1 MANEKYIKQLTIGEN
16 TYTIPI
22 PTKNSQLTNDSDFA
36 TTNYVNTAIANLP
49 EPMIF
54 KGSLGTGGTITT
66 LPVASASNEGFTYKV
81 ITTGTYASQEAE
93 IGDTFISDGSNW
105 VLIPSGDEPS
115 GTVTSVGITNG
126 GGLIITD
133 SPITSSGSIKISHAD
148 TSTQA
153 SSSNSGRTYIQ
164 SIALDGYGHV
174 TEISTATETVTNT
187 DEKIKLTTQS
197 TSGNYPI
204 IFGPTSITS
213 NSTYQGYYNTGI
225 TVNPST
231 NTITATTIT
240 ATTFVGSLNGTAS
253 GNLKPD
259 SILDATKLSGTIP
272 ADCYTDSNTTYTLTN
287 ALNSHKFTWTLAAGG
302 SGSGSTTTTLEL
314 VAGTG
319 ITLSD
324 NATSKQITITNSGV
338 TGSGNSGQLVQWNGA
353 HTVTDGPKIT
363 TSTSAP
369 SGGTNGDIWFT
380 YTA

>member
-22 PTKNSQLTNDSDFA
+22 PTKNSQLTNDSNFA
-36 TTNYVNTAIANLP
+36 TTSYVDNAIANLP

-81 ITTGTYASQEAE
+81 ITTGTYASQEAKV
-93 IGDTFISDGSNW
+93 GDTFISDGSNW

-115 GTVTSVGITNG
+115 GTVTSVGIANG
-126 GGLIITD
+126 GGLSISG
-133 SPITSSGSIKISHAD
+133 SPITSSGSITISHAD
-148 TSTQA
+148 TSTQD

-164 SIALDGYGHV
+164 SITLDGYGHV
-174 TEISTATETVTNT
+174 TGISTATETVTNT
-187 DEKIKLTTQS
+187 DQKIKLTTQA
-197 TSGNYPI
+197 TSGSYPI

-231 NTITATTIT
+231 KTIT
-240 ATTFVGSLNGTAS
+240 ATTFVGSLTGTAS
-253 GNLKPD
+253 GNLT
-259 SILDATKLSGTIP
+259 SASTLDATKLSGTIP

-287 ALNSHKFTWTLAAGG
+287 ALSSHKFTWTLTAGG

-324 NATSKQITITNSGV
+324 NANSKQITITNSGV

-363 TSTSAP
+363 TSSSAP

>member
-22 PTKNSQLTNDSDFA
+22 PTKNSQLTNDSNFA
-36 TTNYVNTAIANLP
+36 TTGYVDTAIANLP

-93 IGDTFISDGSNW
+93 EGDTFISDGKAW

-115 GTVTSVGITNG
+115 GTVTSVGIANG
-126 GGLIITD
+126 GGLSISG
-133 SPITSSGSIKISHAD
+133 SPITSSGSITISHAD
-148 TSTQA
+148 TSTQE

-164 SIALDGYGHV
+164 SITLDGYGHV
-174 TEISTATETVTNT
+174 TGISTATETVTNT
-187 DEKIKLTTQS
+187 DQKIKLTTQA
-197 TSGNYPI
+197 TSGSYPI

-231 NTITATTIT
+231 QTVTAQ
-240 ATTFVGSLNGTAS
+240 TFIGNLTGTAS
-253 GNLKPD
+253 ENLTPD
-259 SILDATKLSGTIP
+259 STLDATKLSGTIP
-272 ADCYTDSNTTYTLTN
+272 AVCYTDSNTTYTLTN
-287 ALNSHKFTWTLAAGG
+287 ALSSHKFTWTLTAGG

-324 NATSKQITITNSGV
+324 NANSKQITITNSGV

-363 TSTSAP
+363 TSSSAP

>member
-22 PTKNSQLTNDSDFA
+22 PTKTSQLTNDSNFA
-36 TTNYVNTAIANLP
+36 TQNYVDTAIANLP

-81 ITTGTYASQEAE
+81 ITTGTYASQEAKE
-93 IGDTFISDGSNW
+93 GDTFISDGKAW

-115 GTVTSVGITNG
+115 GTVTSVGIANG
-126 GGLIITD
+126 GGLSISG
-133 SPITSSGSIKISHAD
+133 SPITSSGSITISHAD
-148 TSTQA
+148 TSTQE

-164 SIALDGYGHV
+164 SITLDGYGHV
-174 TEISTATETVTNT
+174 TGISTATETVTNT
-187 DEKIKLTTQS
+187 DQKIKLTTQA
-197 TSGNYPI
+197 TSGSYPI

-231 NTITATTIT
+231 KTIT
-240 ATTFVGSLNGTAS
+240 ATTFVGSLTGTAS
-253 GNLKPD
+253 GNLT
-259 SILDATKLSGTIP
+259 SASTLDATKLSGTIP

-287 ALNSHKFTWTLAAGG
+287 ALSSHKFTWTLTAGG

-324 NATSKQITITNSGV
+324 NANSKQITITNSGV

-363 TSTSAP
+363 TSSSAP

>member
-22 PTKNSQLTNDSDFA
+22 PTKNSQLTNDSNFA
-36 TTNYVNTAIANLP
+36 TTSYVDTAIANLP

-93 IGDTFISDGSNW
+93 TGDTFISDGSSW
-105 VLIPSGDEPS
+105 ILIPSGDEPS
-115 GTVTSVGITNG
+115 GTVTSVGIANG
-126 GGLIITD
+126 GGLSISG
-133 SPITSSGSIKISHAD
+133 SPITSSGSITISHAD
-148 TSTQA
+148 TSTQE

-174 TEISTATETVTNT
+174 TSISTATETVTNT
-187 DEKIKLTTQS
+187 DEKIKLTTQA

-231 NTITATTIT
+231 KTIT
-240 ATTFVGSLNGTAS
+240 ATTFVGSLTGTAS
-253 GNLKPD
+253 GNLT
-259 SILDATKLSGTIP
+259 SASTLDATKLSGTIP
-272 ADCYTDSNTTYTLTN
+272 AGCYTDSNTTYTLTN
-287 ALNSHKFTWTLAAGG
+287 ALSSHKFTWTLTAGG

-324 NATSKQITITNSGV
+324 NANSKQITITNSGV

-363 TSTSAP
+363 TSSSAP

>member
-22 PTKNSQLTNDSDFA
+22 PTKTSQLTNDSNFA
-36 TTNYVNTAIANLP
+36 TQNYVNTAIANLP
-49 EPMIF
+49 EPMVF

-81 ITTGTYASQEAE
+81 ITTGTYASQEAKE
-93 IGDTFISDGSNW
+93 GDTFISDGKAW

-115 GTVTSVGITNG
+115 GTVTSVGIANG
-126 GGLIITD
+126 GGLSISG
-133 SPITSSGSIKISHAD
+133 SPITSSGSITISHAD
-148 TSTQA
+148 TSMQE

-164 SIALDGYGHV
+164 SITLDGYGHV
-174 TEISTATETVTNT
+174 TGISTATETVTNT
-187 DEKIKLTTQS
+187 DQKIKLTTQA
-197 TSGNYPI
+197 TSGSYPI

-231 NTITATTIT
+231 KTIT
-240 ATTFVGSLNGTAS
+240 ATTFVGSLTGTAS
-253 GNLKPD
+253 GNLT
-259 SILDATKLSGTIP
+259 SASTLDATKLSGTIP

-287 ALNSHKFTWTLAAGG
+287 ALSSHKFTWTLTAGG

-324 NATSKQITITNSGV
+324 NANSKQITITNSGV

-363 TSTSAP
+363 TSSSAP